1 MSLHGEC
8 RGLGLE
14 IQSVFFFCFFF
25 LNPTYIQA
33 TPQQLQLFLP
43 RSFHSWIKLEVNP
56 VVDLHL
62 RFLPAPL
69 VQPRPGP
76 EPTSRL
82 CEPPPR
88 PPVWETRESGRL
100 PESGTRQRVPY
111 RVSLGILWARNCL
124 AVKCGYNAITHPSA
138 KEPRPHPRRLLGQD
152 KKGPLFFFIIWR
164 SQHHPHPSCLED
176 EAQSNTG

>member
-8 RGLGLE
+8 RGFTVGLE
-14 IQSVFFFCFFF
+14 IQSVFFFVFF
-25 LNPTYIQA
+25 NPTYIQA

-43 RSFHSWIKLEVNP
+43 RSFHSWVKLGVNL

-69 VQPRPGP
+69 VQPRPAP

-82 CEPPPR
+82 CETPPR
-88 PPVWETRESGRL
+88 PPVWVTRESGRL
-100 PESGTRQRVPY
+100 PDSQTRQRVSY

-152 KKGPLFFFIIWR
+152 KKGPLFFFLLAL
-164 SQHHPHPSCLED
+164 STPSTSLLP
-176 EAQSNTG
+176 GG